1 MTVGGKAV
9 AASKSCTVETN
20 CETKE
25 AGMSGTGSWKRY
37 ITGRKSWQVSVSYRK
52 SWQVSVSYLVG
63 DSATIKSLL
72 GKVGTTVS
80 LSWKMRDD
88 EADTMSGD
96 AILTSCK
103 ISGTRG
109 NLVQGSFSFKG
120 TGELK

>member
-37 ITGRKSWQVSVSYRK
+37 ITGRKSWQVSVSY
-52 SWQVSVSYLVG
+52 LVG
-63 DSATIKSLL
+63 D
-72 GKVGTTVS
+72 TTVS

>member
-37 ITGRKSWQVSVSYRK
+37 ITGRKSWQVSVSY
-52 SWQVSVSYLVG
+52 
-63 DSATIKSLL
+63 SATIKSLL

>member
-1 MTVGGKAV
+1 MKKGNDLIVKVGGKAV

-37 ITGRKSWQVSVSYRK
+37 ITGRKSWQVSVSY
-52 SWQVSVSYLVG
+52 LVG

-72 GKVGTTVS
+72 GKVGATVS